1 MEIYEVRR
9 KNLDNI
15 EVLESKIIET
25 LKAIDNNEDVRNYNY
40 QNLTK
45 YELFI
50 KQNVYKMTK
59 LSKLTNISIKDG
71 IIQTNYADNILLGK
85 KSIVSDNI
93 SKSNVDS
100 TKTEVVAPEIK

>member
-40 QNLTK
+40 
-45 YELFI
+45 
-50 KQNVYKMTK
+50 
-59 LSKLTNISIKDG
+59 
-71 IIQTNYADNILLGK
+71 
-85 KSIVSDNI
+85 
-93 SKSNVDS
+93 
-100 TKTEVVAPEIK
+100 